1 MSDQT
6 NATDAINAA
15 NAAIDRNN
23 GPPGEQVMRTRRLLD
38 AMNAAASAAIDDQ
51 VARSATAQHKALT
64 GMLAAHGGHP
74 GTSHSAGDYRQMV
87 GSGTRGAKR

>member
-51 VARSATAQHKALT
+51 VARSTPMA
-64 GMLAAHGGHP
+64 P
-74 GTSHSAGDYRQMV
+74 R
-87 GSGTRGAKR
+87 R

>member
-1 MSDQT
+1 M
-6 NATDAINAA
+6 AKV
-15 NAAIDRNN
+15 RNSSSN
-23 GPPGEQVMRTRRLLD
+23 LKKKADSKT
-38 AMNAAASAAIDDQ
+38 
-51 VARSATAQHKALT
+51 ATAQHKALT